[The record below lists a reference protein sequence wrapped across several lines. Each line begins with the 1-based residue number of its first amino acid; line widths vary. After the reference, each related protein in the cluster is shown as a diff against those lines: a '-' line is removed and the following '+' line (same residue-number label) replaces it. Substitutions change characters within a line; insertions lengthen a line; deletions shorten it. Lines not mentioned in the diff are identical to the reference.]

1 MKPASSAFIALFPV
15 LLASCGGRG
24 GGVAEE
30 AGPVR
35 LAVIDSIGVELGDSN
50 YVFGSIMSIEAGP
63 DGLLYVL
70 DRGRG
75 RVMVYDSAG
84 VFVRQIASP
93 GSGPGELLNPLSMAV
108 PGDGRITVCAAYNG
122 GMYTYGPDG
131 TWEGLTASFASN
143 PPLLMEGADSDAYVA
158 LKLDI
163 DVDDSGGLTQRVRI
177 GRYEQA
183 DEPAVCYHDATMPFD
198 PTDLTSL
205 MRESYLGFVYGAS
218 ADGTVA
224 VARRASAEYRVE
236 LYASD
241 GTPIAVLEGVPEQV
255 PKTEDEIA
263 DEKAFV
269 ESLLNSMGASGIIIE
284 YEPDP
289 FREQVYGVGFDGSG
303 RVWVQRGTRDVPAF
317 DVWSREGE
325 FLFTAEVDS
334 PGSDLVLWEVEFGPE
349 TMYAYSMD
357 PESYQKI
364 YVIPLPD

>member
-1 MKPASSAFIALFPV
+1 MKPRAGAFVAVCSA
-15 LLASCGGRG
+15 LLASCGGG
-24 GGVAEE
+24 GGDVPGE

-35 LAVIDSIGVELGDSN
+35 LAVVDSIGVELGDSN

-75 RVMVYDSAG
+75 RVMVYDSSGA
-84 VFVRQIASP
+84 FVRQIASP

-108 PGDGRITVCAAYNG
+108 LGDGRITVCAAFNG

-131 TWEGLTASFASN
+131 TWEGLTASFTSN
-143 PPLLMEGADSDAYVA
+143 PPMLMEGADSDAYVA

-177 GRYEQA
+177 GRYEQGE
-183 DEPAVCYHDATMPFD
+183 EPAACYHDATSPFD

-205 MRESYLGFVYGAS
+205 MRESYLGYVYGAS

-224 VARRASAEYRVE
+224 VARRASEEYRVD
-236 LYASD
+236 LFASD
-241 GTPIAVLEGVPEQV
+241 GAPLAVLEGVPEQV

-263 DEKAFV
+263 DEKAFI
-269 ESLLNSMGASGIIIE
+269 ESLLSSMGVSGVIIE

-289 FREQVYGVGFDGSG
+289 FREQVVGVGFDGSG
-303 RVWVQRGTRDVPAF
+303 RVWVQRGTSDTPSF
-317 DVWSREGE
+317 DVWSRAGE
-325 FLFTAEVDS
+325 LLFTAEVDS
-334 PGSDLVLWEVEFGPE
+334 PGSDLLVWEAEFGPE

-357 PESYQKI
+357 PESYQKV

>member
-1 MKPASSAFIALFPV
+1 MKAAAGVLVAVCPA
-15 LLASCGGRG
+15 LLVSCGGNG
-24 GGVAEE
+24 TDVEEE
-30 AGPVR
+30 AGPVL
-35 LAVIDSIGVELGDSN
+35 LAVVDSIGVELGDSN

-75 RVMVYDSAG
+75 RVMVYDSSG
-84 VFVRQIASP
+84 TFVRQIASP

-108 PGDGRITVCAAYNG
+108 LGDGRITVCAAYNG

-131 TWEGLTASFASN
+131 AWEGLTASFASN
-143 PPLLMEGADSDAYVA
+143 PPLLMEGADSNAYVA

-163 DVDDSGGLTQRVRI
+163 DVDESGGLTQRVRI
-177 GRYEQA
+177 GRYEQGG
-183 DEPAVCYHDATMPFD
+183 EPVACYHDATSPFD

-205 MRESYLGFVYGAS
+205 MRESYLGYVYGAS

-224 VARRASAEYRVE
+224 VARRASGEYRIE

-241 GTPIAVLEGVPEQV
+241 GSPLALLEGVPEQV
-255 PKTEDEIA
+255 PKAEDEIA

-269 ESLLNSMGASGIIIE
+269 ESLLNSMGASGVIIE

-289 FREQVYGVGFDGSG
+289 FREQVYGVGFDGAD

-317 DVWSREGE
+317 DVWSRAGE
-325 FLFTAEVDS
+325 LLFTAEVDS
-334 PGSDLVLWEVEFGPE
+334 PGSDLFFWEVEFGPE

-357 PESYQKI
+357 PEAYQKI